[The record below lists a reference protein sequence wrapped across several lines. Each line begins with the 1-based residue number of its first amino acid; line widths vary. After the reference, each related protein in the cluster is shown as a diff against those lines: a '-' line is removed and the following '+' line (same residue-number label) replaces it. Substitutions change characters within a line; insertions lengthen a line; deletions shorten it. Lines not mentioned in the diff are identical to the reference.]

1 MRAYSTDLRQKIID
15 AYNSEGSFRNI
26 AKRFCVSRSF
36 VQKLVGRYRDT
47 GLVSALPHGGGQKS
61 KLNSLQI
68 KVLRQIVID
77 NNDATLEEL
86 CELLSAEAQIKIS
99 RSTMDRLLQKL
110 QLTRKKKTFHADEHA
125 QRQSKKARGL
135 QFLQSIRKFDLNNLV
150 FVDESGVNIAMT
162 LLYALSIER

>member
-15 AYNSEGSFRNI
+15 AYNLEGSFRNI
-26 AKRFCVSRSF
+26 AKRFSVSRSF

-86 CELLSAEAQIKIS
+86 CELLSAKAPIKIS

-110 QLTRKKKTFHADEHA
+110 QLTRKKNVPRRRTK
-125 QRQSKKARGL
+125 QRQSKKAQARVL
-135 QFLQSIRKFDLNNLV
+135 AEYS
-150 FVDESGVNIAMT
+150 
-162 LLYALSIER
+162 

>member
-110 QLTRKKKTFHADEHA
+110 QLTRKKKTFHADE
-125 QRQSKKARGL
+125 QNSDRVKKLRQE
-135 QFLQSIRKFDLNNLV
+135 FWQSIRKFDLNNLV

-162 LLYALSIER
+162 RLYALSIER

>member
-1 MRAYSTDLRQKIID
+1 MKVLRMRAYSTDLRQKIID

-26 AKRFCVSRSF
+26 AKRFSVSRSF

-77 NNDATLEEL
+77 NNDSTLEEL
-86 CELLSAEAQIKIS
+86 CELLSAKAQIKIS

-110 QLTRKKKTFHADEHA
+110 QLTRKKNVPRGRTK
-125 QRQSKKARGL
+125 QRQSKKAQARVL
-135 QFLQSIRKFDLNNLV
+135 AEYS
-150 FVDESGVNIAMT
+150 
-162 LLYALSIER
+162 